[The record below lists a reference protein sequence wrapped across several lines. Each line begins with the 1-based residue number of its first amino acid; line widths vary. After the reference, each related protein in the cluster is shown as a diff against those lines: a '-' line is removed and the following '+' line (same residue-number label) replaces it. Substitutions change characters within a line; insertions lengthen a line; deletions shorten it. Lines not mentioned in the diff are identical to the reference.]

1 LLSNRNS
8 LTSILILPKD
18 KTKTKTKQA
27 RNPLRLCSTP
37 KEVGMGDWFQQDYCC
52 CKPLLTEN
60 LFLQWVVTK
69 WQPKSNSWASEVLPV
84 KDELCR
90 SFSQY
95 HRQASLTTRNIR
107 SVHHL
112 VLFRHPRPSHH
123 LSQTARRKGDTQI
136 GQEIVS
142 KEKNRLLSYKKGPHV
157 FREEWYG
164 S

>member
-1 LLSNRNS
+1 VQYTQRSGNGRLIPTGLLLLQTTVNG
-8 LTSILILPKD
+8 
-18 KTKTKTKQA
+18 
-27 RNPLRLCSTP
+27 
-37 KEVGMGDWFQQDYCC
+37 E
-52 CKPLLTEN
+52 PLLTMSGD
-60 LFLQWVVTK
+60 QVATHI
-69 WQPKSNSWASEVLPV
+69 KSNSWASEVLPV

-123 LSQTARRKGDTQI
+123 LSQTARRKGDTQV

-142 KEKNRLLSYKKGPHV
+142 KEKNRLLSYKKGPHF
-157 FREEWYG
+157 FREE
-164 S
+164 